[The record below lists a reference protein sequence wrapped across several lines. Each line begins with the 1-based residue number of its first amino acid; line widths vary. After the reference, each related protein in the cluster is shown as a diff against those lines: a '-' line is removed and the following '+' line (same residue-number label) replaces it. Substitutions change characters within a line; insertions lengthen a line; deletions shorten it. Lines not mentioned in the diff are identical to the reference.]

1 MSGTMMSSS
10 FLHSASAKM
19 ISERLRISSRRKD
32 VNNRPSAAD
41 DPGDDSCRMLL
52 VEDEGGGGRWGGD
65 LARSLAMDAAR
76 SLASSSS
83 SSSFTDAD
91 PCRGCRPSGDDVD
104 AEGAASRCRC
114 CRVALLVAGGR
125 PRKTRKGSRKR
136 RRPSYGN
143 ESVVIPPGNHAGRRV
158 EFPMPCVAAR
168 RDGMDDDDLGG
179 MDGGWDPVALGRI
192 SVKYVKT
199 SSDVV
204 KYLAY
209 ATSLPDHAR
218 PSRGIFL
225 LGAGDCLPRQN
236 VGMELVHLR
245 KFCVYVFSLC
255 FLPHVCIITRP
266 LPRCC
271 IKFLYSPTPRAP
283 SRRREGG
290 E

>member
-1 MSGTMMSSS
+1 MSSS

-19 ISERLRISSRRKD
+19 ISERLRSSSRRKE

-83 SSSFTDAD
+83 SSFPDAD
-91 PCRGCRPSGDDVD
+91 PCRGCRPSGAVVGDDVD

-143 ESVVIPPGNHAGRRV
+143 ESVVTPPGNHAGRRV